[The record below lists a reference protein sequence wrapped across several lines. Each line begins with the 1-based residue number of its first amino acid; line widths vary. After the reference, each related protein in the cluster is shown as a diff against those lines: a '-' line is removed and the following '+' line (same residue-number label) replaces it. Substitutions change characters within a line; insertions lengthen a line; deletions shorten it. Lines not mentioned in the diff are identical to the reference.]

1 MSALPEE
8 DYLPLSGLQHFA
20 FCRRQWA
27 LIHLE
32 RQWAENLRTVE
43 GDLLH
48 RRAHDEQQTESRGDV
63 LIVRGLRVIS
73 HRLRLQGV
81 CDVVEFRR
89 DPAGVSLAGREG
101 TWLPY
106 PVEYKRGRPKAN
118 DADEV
123 QLCAQ
128 AMCLEEMLLCAVPE
142 GSLFY
147 GEPRRR
153 TRVALD
159 AALRERVEALA
170 AEMRALYLRGHTPRA
185 KPGKGC
191 GACSLKELCLPRL
204 VKSQSPAAYLRAH
217 LPGRE
222 EES

>member
-1 MSALPEE
+1 MTALPEE
-8 DYLPLSGLQHFA
+8 EYLALSGLQHFV

-27 LIHLE
+27 LIHIE

-48 RRAHDEQQTESRGDV
+48 RRAHDEHQTESRGDI

-73 HRLRLQGV
+73 HRLQVQGV

-89 DPAGVSLAGREG
+89 DPAGVPLAGREG
-101 TWLPY
+101 KWRPY
-106 PVEYKRGRPKAN
+106 PVEYKRGTPKPF
-118 DADEV
+118 DADEL

-128 AMCLEEMLLCAVPE
+128 AMCLEEMLLCDVPE

-159 AALRERVEALA
+159 AALRGRVEAMLE
-170 AEMRALYLRGHTPRA
+170 EMRALYARGHTPKA
-185 KPGKGC
+185 KPGRGC
-191 GACSLKELCLPRL
+191 AACSMKELCLPRL
-204 VKSQSPAAYLRAH
+204 VKLPSPAAYLRAH
-217 LPGRE
+217 LPGE
-222 EES
+222 EDAP